1 MFVQVAGVCQGLMRQ
16 SVGAVCK
23 HNNRD
28 YRSDYEGFPYNRPS
42 VFKRGWAMTRP
53 VDWRT
58 HVNLK
63 LLNTFLLVG
72 EAQSFRGAADRA
84 HRSGSA
90 VSSQI
95 RKLEDQLGVAL
106 FHRTTRQVR
115 LTQEGEQ
122 LLVCVRR
129 ALHDIEEGLQQI
141 QESADIQRGRI
152 SLACA
157 PTVAGTR
164 LGSVLAAFEQH
175 YPGIRVSVREI
186 TAAALFESVRQRE
199 VDFGISVVIDSPEF
213 RFQRILTDPLYALVP
228 RSRIPRDRKTITLKA
243 LSAMPLLLLEQGTA
257 LRKNVEDAMAEQGL
271 TVQTRYQFIQAQTLI
286 SMASA
291 GLGAA
296 VLPNIVIP
304 AQLDPSVQKLRI
316 VDPPL
321 VREMAV
327 VTLPGQSLS
336 PAASRLIE
344 LLQQMMSAS

>member
-1 MFVQVAGVCQGLMRQ
+1 M
-16 SVGAVCK
+16 
-23 HNNRD
+23 
-28 YRSDYEGFPYNRPS
+28 
-42 VFKRGWAMTRP
+42 KRA
-53 VDWRT
+53 VDWRSS
-58 HVNLK
+58 VNLK

-72 EAQSFRGAADRA
+72 ENQSFRVAADRA

-90 VSSQI
+90 VSSQVK
-95 RKLEDQLGVAL
+95 KLEEQLGVAL

-115 LTQEGEQ
+115 LTAEGEQ

-129 ALHDIEEGLQQI
+129 ALHDIEEGLQHI
-141 QESADIQRGRI
+141 QESANIQRGRI

-164 LGSVLAAFEQH
+164 LGGVLAAFEHH
-175 YPGIRVSVREI
+175 YPGIHVSVREI

-213 RFQRILTDPLYALVP
+213 RFQKILSDELHALVP
-228 RSRIPRDRKTITLKA
+228 RSRLARDRKTITLKA

-257 LRKNVEDAMAEQGL
+257 LRKIVEDAMAVQGL
-271 TVQTRYQFIQAQTLI
+271 TVQTHYQFIQAQTLI

-304 AQLDPSVQKLRI
+304 AMLDPSVQKLRI

-321 VREMAV
+321 VRELAV

-344 LLQQMMSAS
+344 LLRQMMGTPAGGTATS